1 MTVSSAT
8 PSTTPPRLPP
18 PGGAKRRQ
26 TRGIWVHVVLM
37 TSLLV
42 SVFPFYWI
50 VVMATNTSQD
60 IYSYPPKLWFGS
72 NLLSNI
78 QHLFQRMD
86 FFGSLLNTVIV
97 AVGTTLLVLFFD
109 SLAAFAFAKYQFPGK
124 KALFG
129 LLIGMYVLPTQLAI
143 IPQYEIM
150 VQLGWVGTLKALI
163 VPAAANAFGIFWMR
177 QYTTTGVPDE
187 LLDAARMEGCGFF
200 RLYWYVVLPCVRPA
214 LAFLGIYTFIAAW
227 NDYLLPL
234 VMLSNP
240 DKVTLQ
246 LALAQLYAGH
256 STDYSMVMSGVLL
269 AVIPLLLV
277 FTFFARGFIADATK
291 GALR

>member
-1 MTVSSAT
+1 VTLTNVSPA
-8 PSTTPPRLPP
+8 PRVNRQVLKDR
-18 PGGAKRRQ
+18 ARKRN
-26 TRGIWVHVVLM
+26 RGIALHAVLM
-37 TSLLV
+37 TAVLL

-72 NLLSNI
+72 NLGTNLHN
-78 QHLFQRMD
+78 LFSHID
-86 FFGSLLNTVIV
+86 FFGSLLNTVLV
-97 AVGTTLLVLFFD
+97 AVGTTVLVLFFD
-109 SLAAFAFAKYQFPGK
+109 SLAAFAFAKYEFPAK
-124 KALFG
+124 KILFG
-129 LLIGMYVLPTQLAI
+129 VLLGMYILPTQLAI

-150 VQLGWVGTLKALI
+150 VQLGWVGSLKALVI
-163 VPAAANAFGIFWMR
+163 PAAANAFGIFWMR
-177 QYTTTGVPDE
+177 QYTITGVPDE
-187 LLDAARMEGCGFF
+187 LLDAARIEGAGFL

-214 LAFLGIYTFIAAW
+214 LAFLGIYTFIGAW

-234 VMLSNP
+234 VMLSDPN
-240 DKVTLQ
+240 KQTLQ

-269 AVIPLLLV
+269 AVIPLLIV